1 MSNET
6 FQRGQHGS
14 VLVPHPPAGNDG
26 ISLDALSAAPP
37 STAPQIPTFPHGVVS
52 DLMKDIVYEGLSQ
65 KTSLDGSDSRL
76 PETCPGPSFL
86 PQNDNSKEPQYPLGV
101 QPQVQNNSQT
111 QNSIPSPPSAPLVV
125 PACKTEIKPHPETF
139 PEPLVEMSDRAGRS
153 LRKKR
158 SSEVETSGEVENG
171 SNKREKKVVDP
182 NGNRSKRFTWP
193 DGMHRDF
200 VSAIF
205 DVGLKQAS
213 PTAIL
218 HAMPKTE
225 TISSE
230 SIKSYLE
237 QYRVHRS
244 KGKAQF
250 MTCHAASL
258 KCETEGVNRVPA
270 IGETQSPIASGDL
283 AKLENPLALVTTSP
297 SMQQD
302 EPDSGALV
310 LPILSEE
317 EKRSPIGVSLGCL
330 LGLFSSIR
338 SQLMEQRARG
348 AANHVATVHDI
359 QHQAVV
365 WATPSLRGDSPHPR
379 DYPRDG
385 FQDNKA
391 RGIVSSS
398 TRIDLEEN
406 SIMKHEME
414 NQRLFQN
421 TMRALKQQELNKY
434 KHPVNGK
441 ESEASERLPDPVN
454 GTAHQEENNEISVIE
469 LGTGVAGLGDHPM
482 PADDFWNTDVSDEQ
496 LFEFLMNP

>member
-1 MSNET
+1 
-6 FQRGQHGS
+6 
-14 VLVPHPPAGNDG
+14 
-26 ISLDALSAAPP
+26 
-37 STAPQIPTFPHGVVS
+37 
-52 DLMKDIVYEGLSQ
+52 
-65 KTSLDGSDSRL
+65 
-76 PETCPGPSFL
+76 
-86 PQNDNSKEPQYPLGV
+86 
-101 QPQVQNNSQT
+101 VQNNQT
-111 QNSIPSPPSAPLVV
+111 QNSIPSPPSAPLVA
-125 PACKTEIKPHPETF
+125 PAPKTEIKPIPEPF

-182 NGNRSKRFTWP
+182 SSNRSKRFTWP

-225 TISSE
+225 NLSSE

-258 KCETEGVNRVPA
+258 KCETEEVNRVTA
-270 IGETQSPIASGDL
+270 IGETPSPIASGDL

-302 EPDSGALV
+302 EPDRGALL

-348 AANHVATVHDI
+348 AAHHVAASAALVPVHDI
-359 QHQAVV
+359 QEQAVV

-379 DYPRDG
+379 GYPPDA
-385 FQDNKA
+385 FQDAKA
-391 RGIVSSS
+391 RSIASSS
-398 TRIDLEEN
+398 TRTDLEEN

-441 ESEASERLPDPVN
+441 ESEASESLLSLPDPVN
-454 GTAHQEENNEISVIE
+454 GTAHQEEINEISVIE
-469 LGTGVAGLGDHPM
+469 LGKGVAGLGDHPM
-482 PADDFWNTDVSDEQ
+482 PADDFWNANVSDEQ